1 MIDKE
6 RAKSVAAQEVNKRI
20 VTKEE
25 AKKDFKKWIKEA
37 SSVGGFTKDVL
48 EFWDEVSKQ
57 VDEL

>member
-1 MIDKE
+1 MVDKE
-6 RAKSVAAQEVNKRI
+6 KAKSVAAQEVNKRI
-20 VTKEE
+20 VTRED

-37 SSVGGFTKDVL
+37 SLGGGFSKDVH

>member
-6 RAKSVAAQEVNKRI
+6 RAKSVAAQEINKRI

-25 AKKDFKKWIKEA
+25 AKKDFKKWIEKT
-37 SSVGGFTKDVL
+37 SSVGGFSKEVL
-48 EFWDEVSKQ
+48 EFWIEVSKQ